1 MLSNTHLQ
9 CADGSPFQEGNEPT
23 HKKKLE
29 IYTLQPQ
36 TAVKLKDESQISVFV
51 YMQIFLKQ
59 KTNKNDFK

>member
-23 HKKKLE
+23 HQKLE

-36 TAVKLKDESQISVFV
+36 TAVKLK
-51 YMQIFLKQ
+51 
-59 KTNKNDFK
+59 